1 MVARV
6 GLYKSWVTWKTL
18 EKSYYE
24 YERNQRDS
32 VSNLLERYAVNGELI
47 KPNLD
52 PDLVIDPMWSS
63 NFLVSSL
70 SIYGIL
76 LSRCA
81 QISARRGEKWLE
93 DFAAGNVA
101 LRIKFMVNLFTHER
115 FPRRFEGRHLA
126 QMTVQ
131 GVEVMALAF
140 ILGNKAEGVR
150 VGKLLV
156 EAYRRGYF
164 FDKNHYPIF
173 HFMLN
178 LFCDWSG
185 EVAPAWGERFV
196 QNKVMTSLFE
206 RWKCPDVDELA
217 EYVLAACDFHTHRCR
232 ADSSKE
238 FYEFSNGAWVR
249 YPIEILML
257 YRLREWSGL
266 DNPKVDHPLMEGVLG
281 ELPPPTPLNPDEL
294 TAAVLKRM
302 QSQGYD
308 EDAIYRSLCG

>member
-1 MVARV
+1 MIERI
-6 GLYKSWVTWKTL
+6 GIYRSWVSWKTF
-18 EKSYYE
+18 EKQYH
-24 YERNQRDS
+24 
-32 VSNLLERYAVNGELI
+32 RYAEAQQASVFDDCNLYIETGEPRQGSI
-47 KPNLD
+47 K
-52 PDLVIDPMWSS
+52 LVSAPPWISA
-63 NFLVSSL
+63 FLTSSL
-70 SIYGIL
+70 SIHGKL
-76 LSRCA
+76 LTRLS
-81 QISARRGEKWLE
+81 QISACHGKEWLR
-93 DFAAGNVA
+93 DFAAAFVA
-101 LRIKFMVNLFTHER
+101 LKIKLMVDLFTHER

-131 GVEVMALAF
+131 RVEIMALAF
-140 ILGNKAEGVR
+140 ILGNEAEGVR

-156 EAYRRGYF
+156 ESYRRGYF
-164 FDKNHYPIF
+164 FDKNHYPIY
-173 HFMLN
+173 HFMLS

-185 EVAPAWGERFV
+185 EAPPAWGERFA
-196 QNKVMTSLFE
+196 QNDVMISLFE

-238 FYEFSNGAWVR
+238 FYEFSNGDWER

-281 ELPPPTPLNPDEL
+281 ELPPPTPLIPDEL